1 MSQNTAPEITT
12 RFTPRANLET
22 LVREIGV
29 RAKTR
34 PEWDAEID
42 KLETFCRLTPEE
54 TAWLAGVRYLGNYVR
69 PYV

>member
-1 MSQNTAPEITT
+1 MTSHFI
-12 RFTPRANLET
+12 PREYLET
-22 LVREIGV
+22 LVSKASV

-42 KLETFCRLTPEE
+42 KLEEFCRLTPEE
-54 TAWLAGVRYLGNYVR
+54 TAWLAGVRHMGAYIR